1 MTMTKLSCHDCR
13 KFIPAYVSREL
24 PTSLRRRVGEHLDGC
39 EACYTVYL
47 RQREIAHELVQQVPA
62 IGRTNAPQ
70 LGKIWNAVQTE
81 MTLSRPSS
89 WSRVT
94 KRHGIVTIAL
104 VLVLLLPS
112 LGYQALQQRAV
123 MALPVPPTP
132 TEAVDTTSQA
142 VAMATAECN
151 CVVSAAAT
159 AAPNYTVPAHP
170 NYAPNASGT
179 ETP

>member
-1 MTMTKLSCHDCR
+1 MISCHECR
-13 KFIPAYVSREL
+13 KLIPAYVSREL
-24 PTSLRRRVGEHLDGC
+24 STSLRRRVGAHIDEC

-81 MTLSRPSS
+81 MVLPPPTS
-89 WSRVT
+89 WSRLP
-94 KRHGIVTIAL
+94 KRQSIVTIAL
-104 VLVLLLPS
+104 ILILLLSS
-112 LGYQALQQRAV
+112 LGYQALQHRAV

-132 TEAVDTTSQA
+132 TELKDSTSQA
-142 VAMATAECN
+142 LAMTTEECR

-159 AAPNYTVPAHP
+159 AAPNNTIAAQS

-179 ETP
+179 EAP